1 MLIPGFSKMPT
12 MSAAGHHQQLTPPSC
27 LERSEM
33 LPGNSVDKLLPLLV
47 YIYCARFSALH
58 MNTEPT
64 AEVQPVV
71 SEIGGGSVTLDWTE
85 WNSELEV
92 DDFFVIRFL
101 IKYRLA
107 DNEAVVEYAT
117 SAELPSF
124 ITKHTVTGLKDRTKY
139 EFIIEVVR
147 LGSAGEE
154 EVGPVSKPFLV
165 NMPCGGKFPNILSTS
180 SCKRRI
186 LTNLKIP

>member
-1 MLIPGFSKMPT
+1 MPT
-12 MSAAGHHQQLTPPSC
+12 MNAGGHQQSAHHC

-33 LPGNSVDKLLPLLV
+33 LPGHSLDKLLPLLV

-71 SEIGGGSVTLDWTE
+71 SDIGGGSVTLDWTE
-85 WNSELEV
+85 WKNELEV
-92 DDFFVIRFL
+92 GDFFIINFL

-107 DNEAVVEYAT
+107 DNEAAVEYTT
-117 SAELPSF
+117 SATLPSF
-124 ITKHTVTGLKDRTKY
+124 RTKHTVTGLKDRTKY

-154 EVGPVSKPFLV
+154 EFGPVSQPFLV
-165 NMPCGGKFPNILSTS
+165 NMPCGGKFRIILSS
-180 SCKRRI
+180 SWGRRM
-186 LTNLKIP
+186 LTNLKLP